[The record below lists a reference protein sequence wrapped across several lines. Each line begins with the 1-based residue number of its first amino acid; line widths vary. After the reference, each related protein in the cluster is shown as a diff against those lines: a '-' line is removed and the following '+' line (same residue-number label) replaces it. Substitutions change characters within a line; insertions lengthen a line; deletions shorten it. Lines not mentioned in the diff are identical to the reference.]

1 MGSTAPLS
9 LMIQDP
15 VTLTGTGLGQ
25 AGPLS
30 MGVPLHLP
38 TYSNNLRSHVVRGMI
53 HPPCTQPHGLSSRI
67 SSKTLKATETPTT
80 LLPS

>member
-15 VTLTGTGLGQ
+15 GTLTGTGLGQ

-30 MGVPLHLP
+30 MGVPLYLP
-38 TYSNNLRSHVVRGMI
+38 TYSNNLRSHVVRGTI
-53 HPPCTQPHGLSSRI
+53 HLVPSLMVF
-67 SSKTLKATETPTT
+67 
-80 LLPS
+80 LPASHLRP